1 MNRSTFVGPSLGL
14 VGLVAASGLAMVSA
28 PSHSIADGDRY
39 ASLPG
44 TIQLTGVVRDFKERT
59 AAGGHPDFERQPTA
73 GFGHFKEMVA
83 DQLGE
88 DGKPV
93 FRSTGRKV
101 STNDRDAAGRNII
114 GPKEYISSRTGD
126 RAGARG
132 TGAGGALT
140 TEASFNQ
147 WFRDVAGVNM
157 SRQLAVSMVRQAN
170 SNLYVFDD
178 KSDRAYSGR
187 GGFFPI
193 NGELYGNSG
202 GATPQQN
209 FHFSFELE
217 TEFVYNAGSG
227 QTFRFI
233 GDDDVWVFVDG
244 KLVIDIGGV
253 HAAVSQVIELDRLN
267 WLANGRSYKLKFFF
281 AERHRTQSNFR
292 IETTMQLR
300 TVTPTTVTNLY
311 D

>member
-14 VGLVAASGLAMVSA
+14 AGLIAASGLAMVSA
-28 PSHSIADGDRY
+28 PSHSDADVDRY

-59 AAGGHPDFERQPTA
+59 AAGGHPDFERQPTS
-73 GFGHFKEMVA
+73 GFGHYKQMIA

-88 DGKPV
+88 DAKPV
-93 FRSTGRKV
+93 FRSTGRLV
-101 STNDRDAAGRNII
+101 TTNDRDAAGRNII
-114 GPKEYISSRTGD
+114 GAKEYITARAGD
-126 RAGARG
+126 RAGAMRD
-132 TGAGGALT
+132 AGGALT
-140 TEASFNQ
+140 TASSFNQ

-157 SRQLAVSMVRQAN
+157 SRQLAVSLVRQPN

-178 KSDRAYSGR
+178 KSDAGYTGR

-209 FHFSFELE
+209 FHFTYELE

-253 HAAVSQVIELDRLN
+253 HSAVSQVIELDRLN